1 MSTLCKT
8 LVFYSFGNF
17 ISAQTGIDKLV
28 GLMATV
34 TITKTEK
41 GNDKTIEIGNLET
54 NLTYT
59 SYNRNFRDFKVY
71 LFDKI
76 DASVLKQKEEIL
88 LRKKKIVESYG
99 VPMVWHT

>member
-28 GLMATV
+28 GLMAAV

-41 GNDKTIEIGNLET
+41 GNEKTIEIGNLET

-71 LFDKI
+71 LLDKI

>member
-1 MSTLCKT
+1 M
-8 LVFYSFGNF
+8 VN
-17 ISAQTGIDKLV
+17 I
-28 GLMATV
+28 
-34 TITKTEK
+34 EK